1 MISLVGELDFG
12 DLSPEARRAKGE
24 AKSSR
29 YFIYLAQKNSQKR
42 FKSTIALATVEAF
55 VNKVSKNEV
64 R

>member
-1 MISLVGELDFG
+1 MISLVGELDF
-12 DLSPEARRAKGE
+12 GE

-42 FKSTIALATVEAF
+42 LAF
-55 VNKVSKNEV
+55 VNKVSKNQV